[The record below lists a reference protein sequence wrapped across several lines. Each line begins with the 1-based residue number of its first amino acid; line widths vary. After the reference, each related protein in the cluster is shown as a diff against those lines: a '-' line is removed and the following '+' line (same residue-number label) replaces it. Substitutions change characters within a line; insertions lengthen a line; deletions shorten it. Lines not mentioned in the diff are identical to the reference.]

1 MRVGVGRLVSG
12 NHEAAGTEGAE
23 GGQIARRPDLNL
35 PDDATLTQVLDTI
48 DGLGFNPCDFR
59 DVLPEATESD
69 EIDPVMCGVLDG
81 DDVAV
86 PSVEQIVATMAQ
98 QFQTLPLASSGITH
112 QPDGDWAMVNIDFI
126 VMTDPSPQT
135 LTTTLL
141 GVGVAV
147 RATPV
152 HYSWDFGDGSPPKPT
167 SDPGQPYPG
176 QTVTHVYSSASDAV
190 AVTLTTQWRGEL
202 QIGG

>member
-1 MRVGVGRLVSG
+1 
-12 NHEAAGTEGAE
+12 
-23 GGQIARRPDLNL
+23 
-35 PDDATLTQVLDTI
+35 
-48 DGLGFNPCDFR
+48 
-59 DVLPEATESD
+59 
-69 EIDPVMCGVLDG
+69 MCGVLDG

-126 VMTDPSPQT
+126 VMTDPSPQI

-141 GVGVAV
+141 GVDVAV

-152 HYSWDFGDGSPPKPT
+152 HYSWDFGDGSPAATT

-202 QIGG
+202 QIGGQGPWLPIAGYATTTDTTAPIEIAAFDVVLVPEPVSTP